1 MAELAESFS
10 PSDAAQRT
18 RLYEAILS
26 STPDLIYVFDRDY
39 RFLFA
44 NKALLEMWGRTL
56 DESLGKPLSEL
67 GYEPWHA
74 AMHEREIDQVVA
86 TGQPVRGEVA
96 FPHATLG
103 RRIYDYIFVPVFN
116 ADGDVE
122 AVAGTT
128 RDITDLKNAEEA
140 LRAAT
145 RAAEAANK
153 AKSDFLTAM
162 SHELRTPLNAIAG
175 HTQLVAMGVYGAVTE
190 SQSQALQRIDRSQN
204 HLLSLIND
212 VLNFA
217 KLEAGRVSYEATAFP
232 VAQIAADAMVMVE
245 TQISAN
251 SLTCGVE
258 IPADRL
264 VLADRER
271 VAQVLLNLL
280 SNAIKF
286 TEPGGRIWIDLADGD
301 DAQHGFVGL
310 RVSDTG
316 VGIPADKQSLVF
328 DAFVQVHRN
337 LTRNTDGTGLGLAI
351 SRDMARAMG
360 GDLRVRSTEGEGS
373 AFTLLLPAAD

>member
-1 MAELAESFS
+1 
-10 PSDAAQRT
+10 
-18 RLYEAILS
+18 
-26 STPDLIYVFDRDY
+26 
-39 RFLFA
+39 
-44 NKALLEMWGRTL
+44 
-56 DESLGKPLSEL
+56 
-67 GYEPWHA
+67 
-74 AMHEREIDQVVA
+74 
-86 TGQPVRGEVA
+86 
-96 FPHATLG
+96 
-103 RRIYDYIFVPVFN
+103 
-116 ADGDVE
+116 
-122 AVAGTT
+122 
-128 RDITDLKNAEEA
+128 
-140 LRAAT
+140 
-145 RAAEAANK
+145 
-153 AKSDFLTAM
+153 
-162 SHELRTPLNAIAG
+162 
-175 HTQLVAMGVYGAVTE
+175 
-190 SQSQALQRIDRSQN
+190 
-204 HLLSLIND
+204 
-212 VLNFA
+212 
-217 KLEAGRVSYEATAFP
+217 VSYEATAFP